1 MVKLSDLGYDTT
13 GMTQEDIDALNLL
26 LADYSL
32 NEEEKAEDKAVW
44 DINQRFVRNPEI
56 AELATNSKESYEL
69 LAEIFA
75 GNDLYEQD
83 KIARDVKLTKM
94 IDLI

>member
-1 MVKLSDLGYDTT
+1 MVTLTELGYDTT
-13 GMTQEDIDALNLL
+13 GMTQEEIDALNLAL
-26 LADYSL
+26 KDYSL
-32 NEEEKAEDKAVW
+32 ETPEEKAVY